1 MDLEDDFLKLDLTEL
16 DDLLT
21 IDFESLD
28 EALKDF
34 DNWLKVDSLIK

>member
-28 EALKDF
+28 ETLKDF